1 MVSETEPS
9 YGDDTDFPPIDQE
22 GPRAPVA
29 RLVDFEDLSID
40 GSCYAL
46 SSICANI
53 NVTNKIGN
61 KKFSFSYLTNETVEE
76 ESEDEEEKIQET
88 ESSVA
93 ILEYPE
99 IISVKEKVE
108 LDCDDLS
115 IMDTELDPKIKK
127 KSKTPDPQK

>member
-1 MVSETEPS
+1 MVLFFQTNAPLKMVSETEPS

-61 KKFSFSYLTNETVEE
+61 KSNFSNFFSRHFLSFSSNYL
-76 ESEDEEEKIQET
+76 
-88 ESSVA
+88 
-93 ILEYPE
+93 
-99 IISVKEKVE
+99 
-108 LDCDDLS
+108 
-115 IMDTELDPKIKK
+115 
-127 KSKTPDPQK
+127 